1 MQSIKSPIVVWAV
14 LLFFGFP
21 LVGELIIRLSLHF
34 FGDTWDQSSTDLWTI
49 ADGLLLTPFV
59 LHAVSYLFVRR
70 LDHQVLSHLWLYAI
84 ITGAIAIVYR
94 LVVAPFDS
102 FTDGMY
108 RWLFVISI
116 IFSIADIAL
125 LVWFARRV
133 SAITF
138 GHALLFIGLVVAME
152 SPGTFIPL
160 NFLYP
165 STVSV
170 PYSSVLVAMAAV
182 HVIVKAAG
190 VWSLVNQG
198 TITSSMRNLLTLVS
212 LFILIGGLQ
221 LGVSVGF
228 NDPFVDR
235 MSLLINIL
243 TGIGQLIIQ
252 YGVAALLAYA
262 VRVREPL
269 DRKGRRSTPQ
279 ARWKEIRRS
288 QTASNSGGR
297 S

>member
-1 MQSIKSPIVVWAV
+1 MQGIKSPIVVWAV
-14 LLFFGFP
+14 MLFFGFP
-21 LVGELIIRLSLHF
+21 LVGELIFWSSFQF
-34 FGDTWDQSSTDLWTI
+34 FGVTWYQSSTSLWI
-49 ADGLLLTPFV
+49 APNGLLLASFT

-70 LDHQVLSHLWLYAI
+70 LEHQILSRLWLYAI
-84 ITGAIAIVYR
+84 ITVAIAVVSK
-94 LVVAPFDS
+94 LVLAPFDS
-102 FTDGMY
+102 LTDGMY

-116 IFSIADIAL
+116 LLTITNIAL

-138 GHALLFIGLVVAME
+138 GHSLLFIGLVVAME

-170 PYSSVLVAMAAV
+170 PYLSVLVALAAV
-182 HVIVKAAG
+182 HVIVKVTA
-190 VWSLVNQG
+190 VWLLVNH
-198 TITSSMRNLLTLVS
+198 TALVSSTRNLLTLVS
-212 LFILIGGLQ
+212 LFILVGGLQ

-243 TGIGQLIIQ
+243 TGIGQLIAQ
-252 YGVAALLAYA
+252 YGVAVLIAYA
-262 VRVREPL
+262 VRVRRL
-269 DRKGRRSTPQ
+269 ADAKATR
-279 ARWKEIRRS
+279 
-288 QTASNSGGR
+288 
-297 S
+297 